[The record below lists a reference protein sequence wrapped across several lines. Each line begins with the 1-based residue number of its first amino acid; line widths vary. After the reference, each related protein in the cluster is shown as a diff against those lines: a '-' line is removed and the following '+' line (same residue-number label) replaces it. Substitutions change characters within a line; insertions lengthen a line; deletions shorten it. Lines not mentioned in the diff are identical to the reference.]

1 MSISSL
7 KADFPQLKILTD
19 EELEAVIASGGG
31 LLRALSR
38 AHAKRLASP
47 RKVGRPAG
55 PVKFKPVIQRRGKTS
70 DTPLS
75 PRSTNIQL
83 AELAKAYMDCVGCS
97 GAEAAEATLLELTG
111 LCTPENKR
119 RLAKLIAELP
129 GRAQDKRV
137 VHGNKAI
144 SVSSDLSFA
153 AMLNNFANK
162 SK

>member
-1 MSISSL
+1 
-7 KADFPQLKILTD
+7 
-19 EELEAVIASGGG
+19 
-31 LLRALSR
+31 
-38 AHAKRLASP
+38 
-47 RKVGRPAG
+47 
-55 PVKFKPVIQRRGKTS
+55 
-70 DTPLS
+70 
-75 PRSTNIQL
+75 
-83 AELAKAYMDCVGCS
+83 MDCVGCS